1 MKDFRTIL
9 SETTGKLLTKVDCNA
24 SGEREGLKL
33 AEERPEYPGLSSLVT
48 VQTQPDRGR
57 FAVADKAWAQ

>member
-1 MKDFRTIL
+1 M
-9 SETTGKLLTKVDCNA
+9 SETAGKLLAKVDCDA
-24 SGEREGLKL
+24 GLEREGLKL